1 MELVNDVIIVVLSS
15 VNNDLFVYV
24 FATGVGCEITCV
36 GFTDEKINMTQF
48 IGNKKINNKF
58 DIFRFIYSQRRFG
71 YWRGLLI

>member
-1 MELVNDVIIVVLSS
+1 MELANDVIIVVLSS

-24 FATGVGCEITCV
+24 LATGAGCEITCV
-36 GFTDEKINMTQF
+36 GFTDEKINVTQF

-58 DIFRFIYSQRRFG
+58 DIFGFIYSQRRFD

>member
-1 MELVNDVIIVVLSS
+1 MELANDVIIVVLSS

-24 FATGVGCEITCV
+24 LATDVGCEITCV
-36 GFTDEKINMTQF
+36 GFTEKKINMTQF

-58 DIFRFIYSQRRFG
+58 DIFEFIYSQQRFD